1 MKLIKTLP
9 ILLLLTA
16 CNFPG
21 TPAPATPRPLPE
33 TPLGTGPSEADP
45 GELPELPG
53 APAAEEGPP
62 SEDGP
67 VYKDLSIRPQIWF
80 GPLDPW
86 SWDQYFPGQGPF
98 DYYNLFTAGAPWQTA
113 SDAVHV
119 IRLYPVWLESDASPA
134 EIKTVLDDIASR
146 GMAISYEAGPL
157 TETPLC
163 NAATVEGFWGVPA
176 AQAITKRIADAGGT
190 LYSMDLE
197 HAFDA
202 GTYYDA
208 NCFMSPAEIAADA
221 ARTIAAVRAVFPDVK
236 IGSIE
241 TADLDPGAVST
252 WLAAYAEVMGEEL
265 DYFHLDINF
274 SRVDWAAR
282 ALEIERVVRSRG
294 IEFGIIYFGNHDDA
308 SDESW
313 LVHTE
318 QRFVEYEVL
327 AGGSPDHVIFQSWHM
342 HPQALLPET
351 QPGTFT
357 NLVLRYL
364 RSRTTLTL
372 EAIDDLTYTGS
383 LSDESGNPISGAE
396 IEIRVEPVSG
406 AGVFAEYTITGIVP
420 EGTAFADA
428 GFRVNSEC
436 DCSGLAEFVLEQV
449 VYTESGGTGGPVP
462 NGSFAGGFEFWGIWG
477 SGAVS
482 IVPSS
487 NGTGGGLKVSAQPG
501 QDVGMN
507 SGEIPATPGA
517 EFTIVFTAQVS
528 PVTRDS
534 GYFNIIFLSASTE
547 ITRMTIP
554 IAAAGVVV
562 TTVQTGPDG
571 SFQANLG
578 DLPEGEYAITAWY
591 AGNDDFW
598 PDAGE

>member
-1 MKLIKTLP
+1 
-9 ILLLLTA
+9 
-16 CNFPG
+16 
-21 TPAPATPRPLPE
+21 
-33 TPLGTGPSEADP
+33 
-45 GELPELPG
+45 
-53 APAAEEGPP
+53 
-62 SEDGP
+62 
-67 VYKDLSIRPQIWF
+67 
-80 GPLDPW
+80 
-86 SWDQYFPGQGPF
+86 
-98 DYYNLFTAGAPWQTA
+98 
-113 SDAVHV
+113 
-119 IRLYPVWLESDASPA
+119 
-134 EIKTVLDDIASR
+134 
-146 GMAISYEAGPL
+146 
-157 TETPLC
+157 
-163 NAATVEGFWGVPA
+163 
-176 AQAITKRIADAGGT
+176 
-190 LYSMDLE
+190 MDLE

-252 WLAAYAEVMGEEL
+252 WLAAYADVMGEEL

-282 ALEIERVVRSRG
+282 ALEIERVVQSRG
-294 IEFGIIYFGNHDDA
+294 VEFGIIYFGNHDDA
-308 SDESW
+308 SDEAW
-313 LVHTE
+313 LAHTE
-318 QRFVEYEVL
+318 QRFVEYEII

-357 NLVLRYL
+357 NLILRYL
-364 RSRTTLTL
+364 RPRTVLTL
-372 EAIDDLTYTGS
+372 EAIDDLAYTGS

-406 AGVFAEYTITGIVP
+406 AGFFADYTITGIVP
-420 EGTAFADA
+420 EGTAFAVA

-436 DCSGLAEFVLEQV
+436 DCSGPAEFVLEQV
-449 VYTESGGTGGPVP
+449 VYTESGGSGGPIP
-462 NGSFAGGFEFWGIWG
+462 NGNFASGMDFWGIWG

-487 NGTGGGLKVSAQPG
+487 NGTGGALKVSAQPG

-534 GYFNIIFLSASTE
+534 GYFDIIFLSATTE
-547 ITRMTIP
+547 LTRMTIP

-562 TTVQTGPDG
+562 TTVHTGPDG